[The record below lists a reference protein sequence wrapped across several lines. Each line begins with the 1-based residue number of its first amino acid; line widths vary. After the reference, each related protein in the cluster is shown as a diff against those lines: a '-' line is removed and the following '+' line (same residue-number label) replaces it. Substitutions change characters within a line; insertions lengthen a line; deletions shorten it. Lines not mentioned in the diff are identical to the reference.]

1 MNDPGLE
8 APIADAE
15 KQGTQGGGTQRDILR
30 QEQEEEDLLLAP
42 RLVAMATFLS
52 DVMVRSYLHE

>member
-8 APIADAE
+8 TNIADAE
-15 KQGTQGGGTQRDILR
+15 KHGTQEWTQRDILR

-42 RLVAMATFLS
+42 R
-52 DVMVRSYLHE
+52 

>member
-8 APIADAE
+8 EPIADAE
-15 KQGTQGGGTQRDILR
+15 KQSSSQNDIVK

-42 RLVAMATFLS
+42 RSVTMFSKDLFDFANML
-52 DVMVRSYLHE
+52 